1 MKKEFNKLKW
11 IPAAEG
17 DRMWSTRDHFT
28 SGWERVPK
36 RAAKGPALAVNG
48 RLWDWDVGVKV
59 GGKEIGVVD
68 EDQFDGL
75 IRMEEEEGEEVFI
88 DV

>member
-1 MKKEFNKLKW
+1 M
-11 IPAAEG
+11 
-17 DRMWSTRDHFT
+17 
-28 SGWERVPK
+28 
-36 RAAKGPALAVNG
+36 
-48 RLWDWDVGVKV
+48 KV